1 VGGRAPFPTP
11 LPPSRKPA
19 PRFNWSML
27 PVWLNVASA
36 VAVLFLIS
44 VGSYLYFAASHD
56 YLAEQRRAIAAKT
69 ADKPAVP
76 SPAPADKGPAPK
88 VIEASPG
95 DAVVERPRNVV
106 PEIGPSPRVLEPD
119 LRLYPPDRHY
129 PEIQSIQLEKI
140 RLSHFFTLRD
150 LPGDEE
156 ARKKMFAE
164 LKKDEL
170 IRLDLFCQSTPHAL
184 ELVLAELKA
193 KRVSAFTDA
202 FVLE

>member
-1 VGGRAPFPTP
+1 MNPANPRELLTAAVDGELTPAERKAAERLLRESESARVLFAKLKHDAARVRNLPKVPAPPDLADGVMGMIRERALLPIP

-119 LRLYPPDRHY
+119 LRLYPPDR
-129 PEIQSIQLEKI
+129 
-140 RLSHFFTLRD
+140 
-150 LPGDEE
+150 
-156 ARKKMFAE
+156 
-164 LKKDEL
+164 
-170 IRLDLFCQSTPHAL
+170 
-184 ELVLAELKA
+184 
-193 KRVSAFTDA
+193 
-202 FVLE
+202 